1 MIISMKLIF
10 ILLTFIPLLLNARVY
25 TFSGGENNTVM
36 LIASKV
42 LQKAYNE
49 AGIEM
54 EPLFLSLEESL
65 KRSNSGETD
74 GELARIEK
82 ITQLYPNLRQVP
94 IEIVAVEAIS
104 FSKDSSLH
112 IKTWSDLDG
121 HKVTIVK
128 GAKFIEQGTKDI
140 PRKIVLTFEEAFNAL
155 HNNET
160 EIVVVPKLA
169 GLRLSYANKYD
180 NIKPISSALQR
191 LPLYHFV
198 HKKNIHLIPIITPI
212 LQKMKKSGEI
222 DYIRQS
228 YLRSIT
234 P

>member
-1 MIISMKLIF
+1 MKLIF
-10 ILLTFIPLLLNARVY
+10 ILLTFLPLMLNARVY

-42 LQKAYNE
+42 LQKAY
-49 AGIEM
+49 AQADIEM
-54 EPLFLSLEESL
+54 RPLFLSLEESL
-65 KRSNSGETD
+65 QRSNSGQTD

-82 ITQLYPNLRQVP
+82 ISQLYPNLRQVP
-94 IEIVAVEAIS
+94 VEIVVVEAIA
-104 FSKDSSLH
+104 FSKNRSLN
-112 IKTWSDLDG
+112 IKKWSDLDG
-121 HKVTIVK
+121 HRVTIVK
-128 GAKFIEQGTKDI
+128 GAKFIERGTKDI
-140 PRKIVLTFEEAFNAL
+140 PKEIALTFEEAFDAL
-155 HNNET
+155 HKGKT

-169 GLRLSYANKYD
+169 GLSLSYANQYK
-180 NIKPISSALQR
+180 NIKPVSSALQR

>member
-1 MIISMKLIF
+1 MKLIF
-10 ILLTFIPLLLNARVY
+10 ILLTFLPLILNARVY

-42 LQKAYNE
+42 LQKAY
-49 AGIEM
+49 AQADIEM

-65 KRSNSGETD
+65 QRSNSGQTD

-94 IEIVAVEAIS
+94 VEIVVVEAIA
-104 FSKDSSLH
+104 FSKNSSLN
-112 IKTWSDLDG
+112 IKKWSDLDG
-121 HKVTIVK
+121 HRVTIVK
-128 GAKFIEQGTKDI
+128 GAKFIERGTKDI
-140 PRKIVLTFEEAFNAL
+140 PKKIALTFEEAFTSLQND
-155 HNNET
+155 ET

-169 GLRLSYANKYD
+169 GLSLSYANKYKD
-180 NIKPISSALQR
+180 IKPVSSALRR